1 MLHSIECN
9 AHLGSQFTVTM
20 SPTMYAWPS
29 LLLFNAA
36 STKDLSEQPKT
47 VKLSMFIDWV
57 LEKVGNNQAIAIYDC
72 KIYLSRKTTSRI
84 LLHVWRQSETNTLL
98 PWRLPLQL
106 CTYQQTNCYLV
117 TLNTHMRKHIH
128 TNTHTHTHTFA
139 MLRATRYAYM
149 YFPSLFSP
157 YSFLFGMLSCCWI
170 CDDVAVTL
178 QQTVIKTGWSWKR
191 KAHVGPT
198 TTMQPP
204 LQVVIVMR
212 VGHDRV

>member
-128 TNTHTHTHTFA
+128 TNTHTHTHTHLPCLEQQD
-139 MLRATRYAYM
+139 MLTCISPVSSPRT
-149 YFPSLFSP
+149 LFSLGCSLAAESVTMWQSHFSKLWSKQVDLESAKP
-157 YSFLFGMLSCCWI
+157 ML
-170 CDDVAVTL
+170 DL
-178 QQTVIKTGWSWKR
+178 Q
-191 KAHVGPT
+191 
-198 TTMQPP
+198 P
-204 LQVVIVMR
+204 LCN
-212 VGHDRV
+212 HLCKLW